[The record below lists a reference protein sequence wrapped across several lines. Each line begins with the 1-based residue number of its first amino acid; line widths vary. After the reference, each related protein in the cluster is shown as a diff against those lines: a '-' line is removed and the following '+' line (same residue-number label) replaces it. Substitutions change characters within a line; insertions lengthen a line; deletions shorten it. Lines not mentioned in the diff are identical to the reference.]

1 MPGVV
6 KILLAKDIP
15 GTNSC
20 MPAEFYPEKLFCDD
34 SIDYAG
40 QSIGL
45 VVAETF
51 EQALSAAKNAKITY
65 KEIKTP
71 ILSIADAIKNN
82 SFHDNPPIRDFVF
95 GNAEQAIESSPL
107 KISNDFSMGSQYHFH
122 MEHHVASCEPYENYY
137 K

>member
-15 GTNSC
+15 GPNTC
-20 MPAEFYPEKLFCDD
+20 MPSQFYPEKLFCDD
-34 SIDYAG
+34 YVEYAG

-51 EQALSAAKNAKITY
+51 QQALSASKNVIITY
-65 KEIKTP
+65 KEKKTP
-71 ILSIADAIKNN
+71 ILTIADAIKNN
-82 SFHDNPPIRDFVF
+82 SFYDSRPREFVF
-95 GNAEQAIESSPL
+95 GNAEQAISASQNNIE
-107 KISNDFSMGSQYHFH
+107 NDFSMGSQYHFH
-122 MEHHVASCEPYENYY
+122 MENHVASCEPYEDYF

>member
-1 MPGVV
+1 MHGVV

-15 GTNSC
+15 GPNTC
-20 MPAEFYPEKLFCDD
+20 MPSQFYPEKLFCDD
-34 SIDYAG
+34 YVEYAG

-51 EQALSAAKNAKITY
+51 EQALSAAKNVKITY
-65 KEIKTP
+65 KEKKTP

-82 SFHDNPPIRDFVF
+82 SFYDNPPSRDFVF
-95 GNAEQAIESSPL
+95 GNAEQAISASQN
-107 KISNDFSMGSQYHFH
+107 KIENDFSMGSQYHFH
-122 MEHHVASCEPYENYY
+122 MENHVASCEPYENSF